1 MGGSLA
7 AAGCRRRHDGR
18 DIAKWLYSE
27 RLTSL
32 LKIHFW
38 PERAFEIHLVPLYVL
53 GIAIWFAYDVEQWV
67 QTSEDDGGAS
77 AAEEEAGGR
86 KN

>member
-7 AAGCRRRHDGR
+7 AAGCRRRHDSR
-18 DIAKWLYSE
+18 DIAKWFYSE

-38 PERAFEIHLVPLYVL
+38 PERAFQILLVPLYVL

-67 QTSEDDGGAS
+67 QTSEDDGGCFCS
-77 AAEEEAGGR
+77 
-86 KN
+86 